1 MTNNKYISSRR
12 LSWLM
17 VFGCWL
23 VYTVAYIARNT
34 YSASIVTLTGAGLL
48 DEKSAGLVGTPYFIL
63 YGTGH
68 LINGILADRISPV
81 AMIVTGLLGTT
92 ACNLL
97 MTQVTPTLW
106 LMCLV
111 WGANGFL
118 QAMLWSPIIAIVSGR
133 VSHAIKPRALVF
145 ISTTVPLGTVLAYSI
160 TSLCSYRGAS
170 WHVPFFIAAGGAVAA
185 CVTFVVI
192 GRVTLGSAATADG
205 GSSAGAANA
214 ATAHGSSDGKK
225 SAATGT
231 ARVLPIPK
239 GRSVVAY
246 LAATG
251 ALVFLIP
258 VVFHGMLKD
267 GVIGWVPNILKDTY
281 HTPESFA
288 TALAVLLP
296 LANLCGSL
304 ISNTLFLHVFK
315 RNHAAT
321 GACVMLI
328 ASVPTAL
335 VINTSSMPLAAG
347 VICLAILSMLM
358 SGFNYLFSTL
368 VPSLFS
374 VYGRTA
380 TVSGIFNSAIYV
392 GSAVS
397 MYLFPKVKEMFS
409 WSATIALWLGLTIA
423 SAVVLI
429 IMIRPWRRFI
439 DSLPSEQD

>member
-1 MTNNKYISSRR
+1 MTRQKIITSRR

-34 YSASIVTLTGAGLL
+34 YSASIVTLTGSGLL
-48 DEKSAGLVGTPYFIL
+48 DEKSAGLVGTLYFIL

-68 LINGILADRISPV
+68 LVNGILADRISPV

-133 VSHAIKPRALVF
+133 VSHAIKQRALVV
-145 ISTTVPLGTVLAYSI
+145 ISTTVPLGTVLAYAI

-170 WHVPFFIAAGGAVAA
+170 WSVPYFIAAGGAVVA
-185 CVTFVVI
+185 CITFAVI
-192 GRVTLGSAATADG
+192 GKATLGSPKTAPDTPPDG
-205 GSSAGAANA
+205 E
-214 ATAHGSSDGKK
+214 
-225 SAATGT
+225 SAAQDTVQ
-231 ARVLPIPK
+231 VLPIPK
-239 GRSVVAY
+239 GRSIVAY

-267 GVIGWVPNILKDTY
+267 GVIAWVPNILKDSYDT
-281 HTPESFA
+281 TESFA
-288 TALAVLLP
+288 TALAVILP

-304 ISNTLFLHVFK
+304 VSNTLFLHVFK

-328 ASVPTAL
+328 AAVPTAL

-347 VICLAILSMLM
+347 VICLAVLSMLM

-374 VYGRTA
+374 VFGRTA

-397 MYLFPKVKEMFS
+397 MYLFAKVKEMFS
-409 WSATIALWLGLTIA
+409 WSATIALWLGLTVA
-423 SAVVLI
+423 SALVLL
-429 IMIRPWRRFI
+429 IMIRPWRRFLEA
-439 DSLPSEQD
+439 LPRE

>member
-1 MTNNKYISSRR
+1 MTDQRIIASRR

-34 YSASIVTLTGAGLL
+34 YSASIVTLTGSGLL
-48 DEKSAGLVGTPYFIL
+48 DEKSAGLVGTLYFIL

-81 AMIVTGLLGTT
+81 AMVVTGLLGTT

-133 VSHAIKPRALVF
+133 VLPAIKPRALVF
-145 ISTTVPLGTVLAYSI
+145 ISTTVPLGTVLAYAI
-160 TSLCSYRGAS
+160 TSLCSYGGAS
-170 WHVPFFIAAGGAVAA
+170 WRVPYVIAAIGAVAA
-185 CVTFVVI
+185 CAVFAVI
-192 GRVTLGSAATADG
+192 GRATLGSSKTALDAPSG
-205 GSSAGAANA
+205 E
-214 ATAHGSSDGKK
+214 
-225 SAATGT
+225 SAAKHT
-231 ARVLPIPK
+231 VQVQPIPK
-239 GRSVVAY
+239 GRSIVAY

-251 ALVFLIP
+251 ALVFLVP

-267 GVIGWVPNILKDTY
+267 GVIAWVPNILKDAYGT
-281 HTPESFA
+281 TESLS

-304 ISNTLFLHVFK
+304 VSNALFLHVFK

-328 ASVPTAL
+328 AAVPTAL
-335 VINTSSMPLAAG
+335 VINTSSMPLVAG
-347 VICLAILSMLM
+347 IACLAVLSMLM

-380 TVSGIFNSAIYV
+380 TVSGIFNAAIYV

-397 MYLFPKVKEMFS
+397 MYLFAKVKEMFS
-409 WSATIALWLGLTIA
+409 WSATIALWLGLTVA
-423 SAVVLI
+423 SALVLI
-429 IMIRPWRRFI
+429 IMIRPWRRFL
-439 DSLPSEQD
+439 DTLPEE